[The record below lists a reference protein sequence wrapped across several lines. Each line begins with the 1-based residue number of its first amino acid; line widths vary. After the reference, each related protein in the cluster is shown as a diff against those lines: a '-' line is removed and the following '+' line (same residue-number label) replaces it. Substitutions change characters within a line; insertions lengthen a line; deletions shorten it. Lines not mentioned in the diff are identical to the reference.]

1 VNPYQLIARKRDG
14 DELDPDELRAFFNGY
29 LQGDVAEYQMSAF
42 LMAVFFRELS
52 VTELRTLV
60 DIILLSGIVVNL
72 DGIPGRKV
80 DKHSTGGVGDKVSLI
95 LAPLVASLGVPVPM
109 MSGRG
114 LGHSGGTVDK
124 LESIPGFRTHLTTAE
139 YYAQLERVG
148 CALITQ
154 TDEVAPLDRRLYALR
169 DVTGTVESIPLI
181 ASSIMSKK
189 LAEGIDALLLDVKVG
204 NGAFMTDHARAR
216 TLARTMVDIGNA
228 YGKDV
233 IALITAMD
241 RPLGYA
247 IGNALEVEESI
258 EALHGRGP
266 ADLREI
272 TVAQAAEMLV
282 LGGVANDVAAGARMA
297 AAALDDG
304 RAAQKFRDIIEAQG
318 GNPEVV
324 DDPALLPQAPFRT
337 VLTAEA
343 AGYIEEMDV
352 RAIGN
357 AAVTLGAGRRKLAS
371 RIDPAVGFHITH
383 KTGAQVQAGE
393 PWATVYAA
401 DESTGMR
408 AAAELRDAVRF
419 GATRGIPLPLIVER
433 LGPSTATS

>member
-1 VNPYQLIARKRDG
+1 MNPYQLIARKRDG
-14 DELDPDELRAFFNGY
+14 HELDPDELRAFFNGY

-42 LMAVFFRELS
+42 LMAVFFKDMS
-52 VTELRTLV
+52 TTELRTLV
-60 DIILLSGIVVNL
+60 SIILESGVVVDLN
-72 DGIPGRKV
+72 GIPGRKV

-124 LESIPGFRTHLTTAE
+124 LESIPGFSTHLTTDA
-139 YYAQLERVG
+139 YRAQLERIG

-204 NGAFMTDHARAR
+204 NGAFMTDHTRAHG
-216 TLARTMVDIGNA
+216 LAQTMVEIGHA
-228 YGKDV
+228 YGKNV
-233 IALITAMD
+233 VALITAMD

-247 IGNALEVEESI
+247 IGNALEIEESI
-258 EALHGRGP
+258 EALHGHGP
-266 ADLREI
+266 DDLREL

-282 LGGVANDVAAGARMA
+282 LGGVAADIATGARMA
-297 AAALDDG
+297 EAALDDG
-304 RAAQKFRDIIEAQG
+304 RAAEKFREIIEAQG

-337 VLTAEA
+337 VVVADE

-357 AAVTLGAGRRKLAS
+357 AAVKLGAGRLKLDS

-383 KTGAQVQAGE
+383 KTGSKVERGE
-393 PWATVYAA
+393 AWATVYAA
-401 DESTGMR
+401 DEGAGM
-408 AAAELRDAVRF
+408 AAATDLRDAVRF
-419 GATRGIPLPLIVER
+419 GATPGIPLPLIVER
-433 LGPSTATS
+433 LTSQ